1 MIPGGHVVSYVLCCS
16 LTTPLT
22 PSDTILKNA
31 PIPLRWI
38 ATPPPHRPI
47 AAGLGWLL
55 LALAL
60 PLSSQA
66 QMNAGTTFNPVG
78 SGARAMGQGNA
89 FMAVA
94 DDATAASWNPAGL
107 TQLERPE
114 CSLAGEYWQSHGQ
127 VLTPTKYRSEHDASF
142 ADLNYASF
150 VYPFRLVDHNFTASL
165 NYLKMFDLSQSL
177 HTPDYDG
184 WTDTWTADYRLRQ
197 EGSLAVVAPALAMN
211 LTDHLSAGLAFNIW
225 NDDITQNSS
234 YRKRQTFSDSQSGLK
249 IDDSYTVQ
257 SGYSFVLG
265 TLYRPVK
272 EWTFAGVVK
281 PPFTL
286 QGRTTRQASYYEDN
300 DPTWTFSPPH
310 TNSTTIN
317 MPLVLG
323 GGVAWRPSEP
333 LTVALDVT
341 WTQWSQFTMR
351 GWDGRSYNPI
361 SNTYLYRGRCED
373 AYAVRLGTEYV
384 VPCGAC
390 QIPLRCG
397 VGYDPEPGIEEI
409 VNYYTA
415 NIGTGVQWDR
425 YALDAAYEARWGN
438 DVHTAALY
446 GYNRGTEDIL
456 QHRILISLILY
467 L

>member
-1 MIPGGHVVSYVLCCS
+1 MTTTNPFRWLAPLPNRLPGGRS
-16 LTTPLT
+16 T
-22 PSDTILKNA
+22 
-31 PIPLRWI
+31 
-38 ATPPPHRPI
+38 
-47 AAGLGWLL
+47 AAGLGCLL
-55 LALAL
+55 LALLL
-60 PLSSQA
+60 PLRSQA
-66 QMNAGTTFNPVG
+66 QINAGTTFNPVG

-89 FMAVA
+89 FIAVA

-127 VLTPTKYRSEHDASF
+127 VLTPTEYRSEHDSSF
-142 ADLNYASF
+142 ADLNYASL
-150 VYPFRLVDHNFTASL
+150 VYPFRLADHNLTASL
-165 NYLKMFDLSQSL
+165 NYLKMFDLSQTL
-177 HTPDYDG
+177 HTPEQDG
-184 WTDTWTADYRLRQ
+184 FLAPPKWTADYRLRQ
-197 EGSLAVVAPALAMN
+197 EGAFAVVTPALAMD
-211 LTDHLSAGLAFNIW
+211 LTDHLAAGLAFNIW

-234 YRKRQTFSDSQSGLK
+234 YRKRWILIDSQTGNML
-249 IDDSYTVQ
+249 DESYAIQ
-257 SGYSFVLG
+257 RGYSFVLG

-272 EWTFAGVVK
+272 EWAFAGVVK

-286 QGRTTRQASYYEDN
+286 QGQRRRQYSYYEDN
-300 DPTWTFSPPH
+300 DPTWTFSPPY

-323 GGVAWRPSEP
+323 GGVAWRPSDP
-333 LTVALDVT
+333 LTVALDLT
-341 WTQWSQFTMR
+341 WTEWSQFTMR
-351 GWDGRSYNPI
+351 QVGRRYNPI
-361 SNTYLYRGRCED
+361 SNDYLSRGRCQD

-384 VPCGAC
+384 VPCGSC

-415 NIGTGVQWDR
+415 NVGTGIQWAR

-446 GYNRGTEDIL
+446 WKIPPGTEDIL
-456 QHRILISLILY
+456 QHRILLSMIVY
-467 L
+467 FD